1 MSVSLFI
8 TGASGFLGTHF
19 LRQLDPSAYR
29 AIILLCRQELQLP
42 ARLAQAVN
50 VQVVHASLHQVEKY
64 ASWLRSDTYIVH
76 LAAVT
81 GKADRPQYFSINTHA
96 TGLLIRAAE
105 RAQVAGFLYISSVA
119 VSFRDRR
126 GYHYA
131 ESKEQAEEL
140 LRASTLRYCILRPT
154 IILGP
159 AAPIWKSFLALA
171 SRGPIVLPGNGRTRI
186 QPIYLDDMAHLLE
199 DLLARDDF
207 SNQMLEIGGPEVLT
221 LDDFMQRI
229 HRAVTGKRALI
240 LHIPLGLVLPPLRL
254 LETFMAARLPVSS
267 GQFASFYN
275 DGIVTANETIHPP
288 GAAMLDIDAM
298 LARLLGCDSTGQDQ
312 AGNLAGECEVFA
324 RYLTGGAAAGY
335 VRDKYLQAFSRPE
348 RMAVRDRFDALL
360 LGIARIHPWLTQVTD
375 IYSRCLRADS
385 VVRRRLVLLLSIL
398 ETHAESVQQLDKPD
412 CGGMAGFLFGA
423 GLRGLWATLLLLSAI
438 PVLLPL
444 HLLLGRRNTGT
455 RAD

>member
-1 MSVSLFI
+1 
-8 TGASGFLGTHF
+8 
-19 LRQLDPSAYR
+19 
-29 AIILLCRQELQLP
+29 
-42 ARLAQAVN
+42 
-50 VQVVHASLHQVEKY
+50 
-64 ASWLRSDTYIVH
+64 
-76 LAAVT
+76 
-81 GKADRPQYFSINTHA
+81 
-96 TGLLIRAAE
+96 
-105 RAQVAGFLYISSVA
+105 
-119 VSFRDRR
+119 
-126 GYHYA
+126 
-131 ESKEQAEEL
+131 
-140 LRASTLRYCILRPT
+140 
-154 IILGP
+154 
-159 AAPIWKSFLALA
+159 
-171 SRGPIVLPGNGRTRI
+171 
-186 QPIYLDDMAHLLE
+186 
-199 DLLARDDF
+199 
-207 SNQMLEIGGPEVLT
+207 
-221 LDDFMQRI
+221 MQRI

-298 LARLLGCDSTGQDQ
+298 LTRLLGCDSTGQDQ

-423 GLRGLWATLLLLSAI
+423 GLRGLWATLLLLFAI